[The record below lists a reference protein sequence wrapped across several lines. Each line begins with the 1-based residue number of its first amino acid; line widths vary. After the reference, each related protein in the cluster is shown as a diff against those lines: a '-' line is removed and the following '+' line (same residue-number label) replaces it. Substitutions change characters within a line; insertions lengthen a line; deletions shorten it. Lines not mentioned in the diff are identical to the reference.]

1 MGWILICFN
10 RMILYTSQYN
20 QTLAMCNLPH
30 SVYSVEGVRQV
41 DCAAIEGLGIPG
53 YTLMT
58 SAAME
63 SLDAAISL
71 FPDARHW
78 QVICGAGNNGG
89 DGYVLARLA
98 AQRGISVSVTALT
111 SPEKLDGDAA
121 TAHADFVADGG
132 RVESW
137 EGSVDTHVDMIVD
150 AMLGSGLMRDVESQY
165 ADVVNAINSHASPV
179 MSLDIPSGLDGDS
192 GVIRG
197 VAVCADL
204 TVTFVGL
211 KTGLFLNDGPDCVGE
226 LRFSDLQIPR
236 KCYENSE
243 ERLRIIDYAEFRNV
257 MPPRDQSAHKG
268 DFGHLLLVGGGL
280 GMPGAIRLAGEAALR
295 CGAGRVSI
303 ATHPSHLAAI
313 TSGRPELMC
322 HAIDKP
328 SAVRTLLET
337 VDTLAL
343 GPGLGT
349 AKWGQDLFNE
359 VLNSELPM
367 VVDADALNL
376 LARSPIRRDS
386 WILTP
391 HPGEAARLLDTSVA
405 SIQED
410 RLGAIGKLTDKYG
423 GTVVLKGAGTLISAL
438 DSAPW
443 MSASGN
449 PGMAA
454 PGMGDVLTGVVAA
467 LLAQGMSFE
476 TAAAFGVEIHALSG
490 DRAAKSGQRGLIAS
504 DVLQELRPLVNPK
517 G

>member
-1 MGWILICFN
+1 
-10 RMILYTSQYN
+10 
-20 QTLAMCNLPH
+20 MCNLPH
-30 SVYSVEGVRQV
+30 SIYSVEGVRQV
-41 DCAAIEGLGIPG
+41 DRAAIEGLGIPG

-58 SAAME
+58 SAALE
-63 SLDAAISL
+63 SLDQAICL
-71 FPDARHW
+71 FPDAKGW

-98 AQRGISVSVTALT
+98 AQRGISVSVTALPP
-111 SPEKLDGDAA
+111 PEKLDGDAS
-121 TAHADFVADGG
+121 TAYAEFVADGG
-132 RVESW
+132 RVDSW
-137 EGSVDTHVDMIVD
+137 EGSLDTHIDMIVD
-150 AMLGSGLMRDVESQY
+150 AMLGSGLMRDVEGQY

-179 MSLDIPSGLDGDS
+179 MALDIPSGLDGDS
-192 GVIRG
+192 GAIRG
-197 VAVCADL
+197 VAVRADL

-226 LRFSDLQIPR
+226 LRFSDLQIPH

-243 ERLRIIDYAEFRNV
+243 ERLRRIDYAEFRKL
-257 MPPRDQSAHKG
+257 MPPRDYNAHKG

-303 ATHPSHLAAI
+303 ATHPFHHAAI

-322 HAIDKP
+322 HAIDKATDIR
-328 SAVRTLLET
+328 SLLET

-349 AKWGQDLFNE
+349 AEWGRGLFNE
-359 VLNSELPM
+359 VLKSDLPM
-367 VVDADALNL
+367 IVDADALNL
-376 LARSPIRRDS
+376 LAGSPVRRDS

-391 HPGEAARLLDTSVA
+391 HPGEAARLLDTSAA
-405 SIQED
+405 SIQKD

-438 DSAPW
+438 DGAPW
-443 MSASGN
+443 ISTSGN
-449 PGMAA
+449 PGMAS

-467 LLAQGMSFE
+467 LLAQGLAFE
-476 TAAAFGVEIHALSG
+476 TAAAYGVEIHARAG

-504 DVLQELRPLVNPK
+504 DVLQELRPLVNPQA
-517 G
+517 